1 MAPVMP
7 SRSSLSPAKRLM
19 LLALGLL
26 AVALHLWAAVAPVT
40 TAAAGTGF
48 VAEVCTS
55 HGVAPPGGDPAPAG
69 HDCCKLCGAGA
80 PLLMTAALPAVSPA
94 PTSGRPLRAGQAT
107 VLPPSL
113 LSAHAPRGPP
123 RA

>member
-1 MAPVMP
+1 MIDRPSHRPTAP
-7 SRSSLSPAKRLM
+7 RL

-26 AVALHLWAAVAPVT
+26 AVALHLWAAVALP
-40 TAAAGTGF
+40 AGAAGSDGF

-55 HGVAPPGGDPAPAG
+55 HGLAAVPGGGTPAPAG

-80 PLLMTAALPAVSPA
+80 PLLLAAPTAAVPPA
-94 PTSGRPLRAGQAT
+94 PTLAARTLSTDTA
-107 VLPPSL
+107 VLPPVAR
-113 LSAHAPRGPP
+113 SAHAPRGPP